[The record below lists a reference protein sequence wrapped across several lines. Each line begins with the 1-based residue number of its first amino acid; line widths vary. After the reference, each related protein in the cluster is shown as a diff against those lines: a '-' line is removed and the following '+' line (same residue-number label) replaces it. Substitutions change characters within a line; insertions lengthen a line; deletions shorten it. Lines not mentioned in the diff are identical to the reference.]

1 MSILAAIYLT
11 KAQALALG
19 LTHHGSIFGI
29 PAWVADAGDEVIGV
43 PKVPALAAFTV
54 ALDWL
59 MDAALYFL
67 PDDVALET
75 PLKVGRPIE
84 VSP

>member
-1 MSILAAIYLT
+1 MTILAAIYLT

-29 PAWVADAGDEVIGV
+29 PAWVTDAGEDVIGV
-43 PKVPALAAFTV
+43 PKVPLLAAFT
-54 ALDWL
+54 LTMDWL
-59 MDAALYFL
+59 MYAALHFL

-75 PLKVGRPIE
+75 PLKIGHPIE